1 MVEVVK
7 DIVNKNIFIQRYK
20 TVIILIAK
28 AAIALGL
35 LYYLINSVNLN
46 EIISA
51 IKNADIVLLSIA
63 FALSILNIWFQ
74 FYKWKLTSNV
84 ILQEN
89 KNSRIWLSLF
99 YGFSAGV
106 FTPARTGEYIG
117 RALAYKD
124 KSLLAV
130 TLATLLD
137 KLFLLMMVAFIGSLS
152 SILYLHYY
160 YNITYYITIALFLTV
175 FILFYLAILMIFSA
189 EFWDNFLFRKISKSK
204 KFKWLFEKIKLFHL
218 LDKKYAVKMIFVSF
232 LLYTCFIIQ
241 FAFLA
246 AAFSSHYDFLN
257 YIWAGNLVMFAKTII
272 PPVSFGELGI
282 REGASVYFIKQVG
295 GTAST
300 GFNASI
306 FLFLIN
312 LLLPSL
318 FGLILLL
325 KRNND

>member
-1 MVEVVK
+1 LVEVVK

-20 TVIILIAK
+20 NVIAIIAK

-46 EIISA
+46 EIVSA
-51 IKNADIVLLSIA
+51 IQNADIVLLSIA
-63 FALSILNIWFQ
+63 FALSILNIWLQ

-89 KNSRIWLSLF
+89 KNSKIWLSLF

-124 KSLLAV
+124 KSLLTV
-130 TLATLLD
+130 TIATFLD
-137 KLFLLMMVAFIGSLS
+137 KLFLLIMVAFIGSLS
-152 SILYLHYY
+152 SILFLHYY
-160 YNITYYITIALFLTV
+160 YNITYYITISLFLTV
-175 FILFYLAILMIFSA
+175 FILFYLVIMLIFNA
-189 EFWDNFLFRKISKSK
+189 EFWNNFLFRKISNSK
-204 KFKWLFEKIKLFHL
+204 KFKWFFAKIKHFHL
-218 LDKKYAVKMIFVSF
+218 LDKKYAVKMIFASF
-232 LLYTCFIIQ
+232 LLYSCFIIQ

-246 AAFSSHYDFLN
+246 AAFSNQHSFLH

-282 REGASVYFIKQVG
+282 REGASVYFIKQFG

-318 FGLILLL
+318 LGLILLL

>member
-7 DIVNKNIFIQRYK
+7 DMVNKNSFIQRYK
-20 TVIILIAK
+20 TVIILFAKVIIAF
-28 AAIALGL
+28 GL
-35 LYYLINSVNLN
+35 LIYLINSVNLN

-51 IKNADIVLLSIA
+51 IKNADVIFLSAA
-63 FALSILNIWFQ
+63 FTLSILNIWLQ

-84 ILQEN
+84 ILHEDR
-89 KNSRIWLSLF
+89 KSKIWLSLF
-99 YGFSAGV
+99 FGFSAGV
-106 FTPARTGEYIG
+106 FTPARTGEYFG

-124 KSLLAV
+124 KSLLNV

-137 KLFLLMMVAFIGSLS
+137 KLFLLIIVAFIGSLS
-152 SILYLHYY
+152 SILFIHYY
-160 YNITYYITIALFLTV
+160 YNITFYITIALFLTV
-175 FILFYLAILMIFSA
+175 FILFYILILIIFNA
-189 EFWDNFLFRKISKSK
+189 EFWNNFLFQKISNSK
-204 KFKWLFEKIKLFHL
+204 RLKWLFEKVKHFHS
-218 LDKKYAVKMIFVSF
+218 LDKRYAVKMIFASF

-241 FAFLA
+241 FALLA
-246 AAFSSHYDFLN
+246 SAFSEQNNFPG
-257 YIWAGNLVMFAKTII
+257 YIWAANLVMFAKTII

-318 FGLILLL
+318 LGLILLL